1 MLMYLPLAKKTRSL
15 SNKDSKERENQQH
28 KTGSG
33 ARTPRPRT
41 APPKPPKKMLSRPES
56 AQSTPTP
63 RLDKDLG
70 TAATLNTTSKPKI
83 SSKIKEDKKT
93 KDTKNKITKQEEKP
107 VKQDKPVD
115 KKLENLK
122 SDVSKRSIS
131 KPTSKGA
138 SRDTSR
144 PPSAIGI

>member
-70 TAATLNTTSKPKI
+70 TAGRLSVSPGRTGARDGNSRLGLDPSKSAVRQRP
-83 SSKIKEDKKT
+83 
-93 KDTKNKITKQEEKP
+93 
-107 VKQDKPVD
+107 
-115 KKLENLK
+115 